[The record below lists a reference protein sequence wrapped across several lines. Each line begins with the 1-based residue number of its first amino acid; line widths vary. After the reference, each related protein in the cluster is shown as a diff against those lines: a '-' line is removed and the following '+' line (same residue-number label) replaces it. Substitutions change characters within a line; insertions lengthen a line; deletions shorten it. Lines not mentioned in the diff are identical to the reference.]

1 MSSRRYPKV
10 FLLLLILLLGYLA
23 LSTEVIVNS
32 DPSVINVPGDYNSI
46 QEAINNVAI
55 GSTIFVHNGTY
66 YERIVINKPLSI
78 IGESPSATIIDGGGE
93 GSVVTVTS
101 RGVKFSGFTLRNSGG
116 QWPSSGI
123 RVSNVIGGSFENNIL
138 VNNFLGVLLESSA
151 IVDVAFNTIENN
163 RYGIYI
169 SSSTGNRIDNNN
181 FTINW
186 AAIVLSSSTNNYV
199 RGNIVQNSSNVGVS
213 ISSSANNTFY
223 YNNFLN
229 NAYQVSI
236 YPSGYANTWDNGYPG
251 GGNFWSNYVSVDI
264 FKGPY
269 QNITGSDG
277 IFDRPYT
284 INADNK
290 DQYPFVNPV
299 LAFHDI
305 AIENVTFSVDKVYE
319 GQNVNVTV
327 VVANNGNY
335 TESFRVTLYCNETNV
350 IGNQTI
356 FNQGA
361 NSKESL
367 IFSWNTTG
375 LGAKIFVIRAEASAV
390 TADINQSNNIFI
402 YGEVI
407 VHERI
412 HDVAV
417 EDVVPSTSKVY
428 QGEVVSINVVV
439 ANRGN
444 FTESFIVNVYAD
456 ELLIGQK
463 NVTNLEIN
471 NAATLIFS
479 WNTSGVTPNREYTIK
494 AESLPVDGE
503 LNLENNVFIDGFVR
517 IRAFALEAVKI
528 SGLTPC
534 DNLGNPLSSF
544 RKGEISYFKITV
556 NNTSTDPEI
565 VLVTVNMYDSSTAT
579 LGVVSFKGVIM
590 PGVSVFI
597 LGLPIP
603 NTANTGTA
611 SVYANI
617 FTDWPFA
624 GGVPYGPETSGT
636 FQILG

>member
-10 FLLLLILLLGYLA
+10 FLLLLTLQLCYLA
-23 LSTEVIVNS
+23 LHTEVIVNS
-32 DPSVINVPGDYNSI
+32 DPSVINVPGDFNSI
-46 QEAINNVAI
+46 QEAINNAAI

-66 YERIVINKPLSI
+66 YEKIVINKPLSI
-78 IGESPSATIIDGGGE
+78 IGESASATIIDGGGE

-101 RGVKFSGFTLRNSGG
+101 AGVKFSGFTLRNSGG

-123 RVSNVIGGSFENNIL
+123 RISNVVRGAFENNIL
-138 VNNFLGVLLESSA
+138 ISNFLGVLLESSA
-151 IVDVAFNTIENN
+151 IVDFAFNIIQNN
-163 RYGIYI
+163 RYGIYL
-169 SSSTGNRIDNNN
+169 SSSTGNRIDSNN
-181 FTINW
+181 FTANW
-186 AAIVLSSSTNNYV
+186 AAIVLSSSMNNYV
-199 RGNIVQNSSNVGVS
+199 RGNLVQNSSNVGVS
-213 ISSSANNTFY
+213 ISSSANNTLY

-251 GGNFWSNYVSVDI
+251 GGNFWSNYADIDI

-277 IFDRPYT
+277 IFDRPYR
-284 INADNK
+284 INADNR
-290 DQYPFVNPV
+290 DRYPFVNQV
-299 LAFHDI
+299 SAFHDI
-305 AIENVTFSVDKVYE
+305 AVENVTFSVEKVYE

-335 TESFRVTLYCNETNV
+335 TESFRVTLYCNETNA
-350 IGNQTI
+350 IGTQTI
-356 FNQGA
+356 FNQGSR
-361 NSKESL
+361 SKEFL

-375 LGAKIFVIRAEASAV
+375 LGAKIFVVWAEASV
-390 TADINQSNNIFI
+390 VIADINRSNNIFV

-412 HDVAV
+412 HDVTV

-428 QGEVVSINVVV
+428 QGEVVSINVVA

-444 FTESFIVNVYAD
+444 FTESFTVNVYAGD
-456 ELLIGQK
+456 FMIGQK
-463 NVTNLEIN
+463 NITNLEIN
-471 NAATLIFS
+471 NVATLVFS
-479 WNTSGVTPNREYTIK
+479 WNTSGVAPNQEYTIK
-494 AESLPVDGE
+494 AEALPVNGE
-503 LNLENNVFIDGFVR
+503 LNLENNVFVDGVVR
-517 IRAFALEAVKI
+517 VRAFALEAVKI
-528 SGLTPC
+528 SGLVPC
-534 DNLGNPLSSF
+534 DNIGNPLLSF
-544 RKGEISYFKITV
+544 RRGEISYFKITV

-565 VLVTVNMYDSSTAT
+565 VLVTVNVYDSSTAT

-590 PGVSVFI
+590 PGISVFI

-603 NTANTGTA
+603 NTAKTGTA

>member
-1 MSSRRYPKV
+1 MTRRYPKV

-23 LSTEVIVNS
+23 LYTEVIVNS
-32 DPSVINVPGDYNSI
+32 DPSVINVPGDFNSI
-46 QEAINNVAI
+46 QEAINNAAI

-66 YERIVINKPLSI
+66 YEKIVINKPLSI

-93 GSVVTVTS
+93 SSVVTVTS

-123 RVSNVIGGSFENNIL
+123 RISNVIGGTFENNIL
-138 VNNFLGVLLESSA
+138 INNFLGVLLESSA
-151 IVDVAFNTIENN
+151 IVDVAFNTLQNN
-163 RYGIYI
+163 RYGIYL
-169 SSSTGNRIDNNN
+169 SSSTGNRIDSNN
-181 FTINW
+181 FITNW
-186 AAIVLSSSTNNYV
+186 AAIVLSFSTNNYV
-199 RGNIVQNSSNVGVS
+199 TGNTIQNNTNVGVS
-213 ISSSANNTFY
+213 ISSSANNTLY
-223 YNNFLN
+223 YNNFLY
-229 NAYQVSI
+229 NAFQVSI
-236 YPSGYANTWDNGYPG
+236 YPSGYANIWDNGYPG
-251 GGNFWSNYVSVDI
+251 GGNFWSNYVGVDV

-290 DQYPFVNPV
+290 DQYPFANAVS
-299 LAFHDI
+299 AFHDI
-305 AIENVTFSVDKVYE
+305 AVENITFSVDKVYE
-319 GQNVNVTV
+319 GQNVNLTV

-361 NSKESL
+361 YSEQSL

-375 LGAKIFVIRAEASAV
+375 LGSKIFVLRAEASAV
-390 TADINQSNNIFI
+390 IADINQSNNIFI

-417 EDVVPSTSKVY
+417 EDVAPSTSKVY
-428 QGEVVSINVVV
+428 QGEVVSINVVA

-444 FTESFIVNVYAD
+444 FTESFTVNVYGG
-456 ELLIGQK
+456 EILIGQK

-471 NAATLIFS
+471 NAVTLVFS
-479 WNTSGVTPNREYTIK
+479 WNTSGATPNQEYAIK
-494 AESLPVDGE
+494 AEAFPVTGE
-503 LNLENNVFIDGFVR
+503 LNLENNIFIDGVVR
-517 IRAFALEAVKI
+517 VRAFAIEAIKV
-528 SGLTPC
+528 SGLIPC

-556 NNTSTDPEI
+556 NNTSPDPEI
-565 VLVTVNMYDSSTAT
+565 VLVTVNVYDSSTAT
-579 LGVVSFKGVIM
+579 LGVVFFKGVIM
-590 PGVSVFI
+590 PGISVFI

-611 SVYANI
+611 RVYANI

-624 GGVPYGPETSGT
+624 GGVPYGPETSET